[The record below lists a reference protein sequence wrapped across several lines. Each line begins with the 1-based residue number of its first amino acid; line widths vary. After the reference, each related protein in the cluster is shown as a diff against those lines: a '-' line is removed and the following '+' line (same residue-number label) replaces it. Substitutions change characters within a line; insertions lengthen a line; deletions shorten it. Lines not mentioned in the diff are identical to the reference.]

1 MANTN
6 QLARLL
12 AVKEEISI
20 AEATRRIKSL
30 FGVITE
36 TLVNNRDTA
45 IKINAFGSFK
55 VKRRSGVCQGVPY
68 TTTVVKFS
76 PFLGLSSRVKYY
88 GRV

>member
-20 AEATRRIKSL
+20 AEATRRINSL

-36 TLVNNRDTA
+36 TLVIDKSESV
-45 IKINAFGSFK
+45 KINDFGSFK
-55 VKRRSGVCQGVPY
+55 VKQRSGVCQGKPY
-68 TTTVVKFS
+68 STKVVKFK
-76 PFLGLSSRVKYY
+76 PFKDLANRVK
-88 GRV
+88 